1 MPIGKTEST
10 LESVDNNWNE
20 RNDGIDNPAFA
31 DSNEAKTGDA
41 GSEEDEEDVWK
52 LPEFQQD
59 YTSWSDLSVRG
70 KVVRV
75 LWHYIGKLIL
85 LLGFL
90 YVFICSLSF
99 LGDAFQLLGGKAAGR
114 AFSEN
119 KILSNPVAGLMIGV
133 LATVLLQSSST
144 TTSIVVSMVG
154 GGGLLSVH
162 LAIPIVMGANIG
174 TSVTNT
180 IVSIGQI
187 TNKND
192 FRRAFAGATVHDAF
206 NWLSVLILLPLEVA
220 TGYLEL
226 ASEAMVDSFHLQ
238 SSGKGKIDFLKVI
251 TKPFTSLIIQI
262 DKSVITGLATG
273 KVKSGDDLSIIKHMC
288 CDKMKN
294 VTSTLVNGTL
304 VETVKTVKVNCG
316 YCKFMFESVSRDD
329 GWSDAAVGGV
339 LLAIALALLC
349 VCLVAIVK
357 LLHSL
362 LRGQMAHVIRKFINA
377 DFPGACSY
385 FTGYLAIAVGAGLTM
400 LVQSSSVFTS
410 SLTPLVGIGV
420 LSVER
425 MYPLT
430 LGSNIGT
437 TVTSIL
443 AAFAQD
449 SKNIRSSLQ
458 IALCHLLFNISG
470 ILIFF
475 PLPFF
480 RPPIAAAKFLGNQTA
495 KYRWFAV
502 MYLIF
507 AFFLLPAAGF
517 GLSVVSW
524 IALAAVFIPIGVIL
538 LLVFII
544 KVIQRRCP
552 TCLPVKLRNWKW
564 LPVYCRSLEP
574 MDRGLVCVTGNC
586 FCCRRLGCCAALV
599 EAGDTESDG
608 HVAMEDTNGNRP
620 ENGTV
625 GNTTKL

>member
-59 YTSWSDLSVRG
+59 YTSWS
-70 KVVRV
+70 
-75 LWHYIGKLIL
+75 
-85 LLGFL
+85 
-90 YVFICSLSF
+90 
-99 LGDAFQLLGGKAAGR
+99 GKAAGR

-220 TGYLEL
+220 TG
-226 ASEAMVDSFHLQ
+226 
-238 SSGKGKIDFLKVI
+238 
-251 TKPFTSLIIQI
+251 
-262 DKSVITGLATG
+262 
-273 KVKSGDDLSIIKHMC
+273 
-288 CDKMKN
+288 
-294 VTSTLVNGTL
+294 
-304 VETVKTVKVNCG
+304 
-316 YCKFMFESVSRDD
+316 KFMFESVSRDD